1 MDVPVDRLANI
12 LVKND
17 VPFDLDVLSI
27 DIEGEDVRVLNDLI
41 LNSQFRPQ
49 WIIIEV
55 VHAGNNSLND
65 MPFNKSV
72 KQNYTVVDSTES
84 NLILSIIVPNSESA

>member
-1 MDVPVDRLANI
+1 MANPSG
-12 LVKND
+12 LPGQLQND